1 MKFSVNWLREF
12 VELPS
17 NIEELAELL
26 TLAGI
31 EIEGIEKR
39 GANFDLVVVAQINA
53 SAQHPNADRLSVCQ
67 VDDGSGQP
75 RQIVCGAKNY
85 KVGDKVPLALPGAV
99 LVNDLKIKPSKLRGV
114 ESQGMLCSP
123 SELGLSQDSDGLLI
137 LSPDAKIG
145 EPIASLFP
153 EDTILD
159 VEITP
164 NRGDLLSHFGLA
176 REIAALT
183 GAATPSSRI
192 SQQSVGEPA
201 RGRAGSIEISAP
213 EACAFYSA
221 RRIENIKVGPSRD
234 WLRAKLE
241 AVGLRSINNIVDIT
255 NFVMLEIGQP
265 LHAFD
270 ADKLTGP
277 IHVRLATSGE
287 KFLALDGKTYS
298 LGERDLVI
306 ADDVRAVG
314 IAGVMGGED
323 TGVTESTTT
332 LLLESAFFEAGSVRR
347 TARTLNL
354 PSDASYRFER
364 RVDPGMILP
373 ASQRASDLIHEIAGG
388 NPAPE
393 IAAAGALPAAPS
405 DVSLRYERCSAL
417 IGVTVPK
424 ERADQILERFGLEK
438 AHDGGDK
445 SLWRIPTYRF
455 DLQREADLIEEVVRV
470 WGIEN
475 VPARSRSRFTPSSD
489 ADKSHDLQMGLRRSL
504 VARGYSEARTSKL
517 IPRTALV
524 FDPQAVPLK
533 NPLSEDHVALRST
546 LMPGLIGV
554 LERNI
559 REGAQRVKIFE
570 LSKVFIPPH
579 ADEQHRLGILAWI
592 GAGPAG
598 ARTAD
603 SEELF
608 LDLKEVIA
616 SLLRDPSDKKP
627 SEKRLTFRRSA
638 HPDLALAAQIFW
650 NDAPVGFV
658 GQLDSR
664 HARQL
669 ETEMPVC
676 VAELDLMSFEYGE
689 TNEETRQSIDG
700 KAAVKGVPATALLG
714 RIAFSELSRYPAIRR
729 DIAMIVPNELTYE
742 KILQVIWDSN
752 ESLLEQVDFFD
763 RYSGPEAERRFGAG
777 KKSMAYAL
785 TYRDRTRT
793 LTNDEITVVHAKI
806 RERLQRELGVE
817 LRE

>member
-17 NIEELAELL
+17 SVEELAELL

-39 GANFDLVVVAQINA
+39 GADFDNVVVAQINA

-99 LVNDLKIKPSKLRGV
+99 LANDLKIKPSKLRGV

-176 REIAALT
+176 REISALV
-183 GAATPSSRI
+183 GQPLRSPS
-192 SQQSVGEPA
+192 QAPA
-201 RGRAGSIEISAP
+201 GDAPALQKKGIQISAP

-221 RRIENIKVGPSRD
+221 RRIENIKVGPSPD

-277 IHVRLATSGE
+277 INVRLAHEGE

-323 TGVTESTTT
+323 TGVTDSTTT
-332 LLLESAFFEAGSVRR
+332 LLLESAFFLPGSVRR

-373 ASQRASDLIHEIAGG
+373 ASQRATELIHEIAGG
-388 NPAPE
+388 KPAPE
-393 IAAAGALPAAPS
+393 IATAGVRPAPPA
-405 DVSLRYERCSAL
+405 DVAMRYERCAAL

-438 AHDGGDK
+438 TREGADET
-445 SLWRIPTYRF
+445 SWRVPSYRF

-470 WGIEN
+470 FGIER
-475 VPARSRSRFTPSSD
+475 VPATDRSRFTPESEADRVYDFESD
-489 ADKSHDLQMGLRRSL
+489 LRQRL
-504 VARGYSEARTSKL
+504 VARGLSEARTSAL
-517 IPRTALV
+517 IPRKTGVFGAGALE
-524 FDPQAVPLK
+524 LR
-533 NPLSEDHVALRST
+533 NPLSEDHVALRPT
-546 LMPGLIGV
+546 LLSGLLEV
-554 LERNI
+554 LARNVRAGAASI
-559 REGAQRVKIFE
+559 RLFE
-570 LSKVFIPPH
+570 LGHVFAAENAAEKRSLAFVFSGRAQGH
-579 ADEQHRLGILAWI
+579 AHWR
-592 GAGPAG
+592 
-598 ARTAD
+598 AD
-603 SEELF
+603 SRR
-608 LDLKEVIA
+608 LDLFDLKGVIETA
-616 SLLRDPSDKKP
+616 GIEALS
-627 SEKRLTFRRSA
+627 FRRSER
-638 HPDLALAAQIFW
+638 PGLALSSDVFSGSEKI
-650 NDAPVGFV
+650 GFI
-658 GQLDSR
+658 GQLGAAS
-664 HARQL
+664 AEEL
-669 ETEMPVC
+669 GGSAPIFVTEIEIRP
-676 VAELDLMSFEYGE
+676 ELIEKNRD
-689 TNEETRQSIDG
+689 
-700 KAAVKGVPATALLG
+700 AT
-714 RIAFSELSRYPAIRR
+714 FSELEKFPSVTR
-729 DIAMIVPNELTYE
+729 DIAMIVPEKLSHGEIMATIEGAREPLLATIEL
-742 KILQVIWDSN
+742 
-752 ESLLEQVDFFD
+752 FD
-763 RYSGPEAERRFGAG
+763 LFSGKEAANLGAG
-777 KKSMAYAL
+777 KKSLAYTL